1 MASFYIGDGYSNST
15 TDLSNSIKQAT
26 YQAPTYTAPSEYT
39 APVYDESRITDLT
52 QTSSAGAI
60 RGLRSAMQ
68 RVAGGSYA
76 NPNVRRMT
84 LREAL
89 AGYGQ
94 GLQSAISAA
103 SETARKLYNT
113 EYETKAE
120 EKKINYNTAA
130 QASQAQYQAQTQQS
144 QAEFAAEQNRYNTE
158 YQTAW
163 ANYNTQRQYELSK
176 QQTEW
181 ANYNTQ
187 RQYELSK
194 QELELKRWQAEQD
207 AQLKRWQA
215 EQVAQAKN
223 NPYGYGITRPPKGAD
238 AYENARWFAAHG
250 IG

>member
-15 TDLSNSIKQAT
+15 TGLSNSIKQAT

-103 SETARKLYNT
+103 SDTARNLYNT
-113 EYETKAE
+113 EYGTKAE
-120 EKKINYNTAA
+120 EKKINYNTSA
-130 QASQAQYQAQTQQS
+130 QAAQAQYQAQIQQS
-144 QAEFAAEQNRYNTE
+144 QAKFAAEQNRYNTE
-158 YQTAW
+158 YQAAW
-163 ANYNTQRQYELSK
+163 ANYNAQRQYEL
-176 QQTEW
+176 
-181 ANYNTQ
+181 A
-187 RQYELSK
+187 K

-207 AQLKRWQA
+207 
-215 EQVAQAKN
+215 AQAKN

-250 IG
+250 IY

>member
-1 MASFYIGDGYSNST
+1 MFYLGDSYNNPMT
-15 TDLSNSIKQAT
+15 NLLNSIKPAT
-26 YQAPTYTAPSEYT
+26 YEAPIYTAPDQYV
-39 APVYDESRITDLT
+39 APDYDESRITDLT

-94 GLQSAISAA
+94 GIQSAVSAA

-120 EKKINYNTAA
+120 EKKLNYNTAA
-130 QASQAQYQAQTQQS
+130 QASQAQYQGQLQQS
-144 QAEFAAEQNRYNTE
+144 QAKFAAEQNRYNTE
-158 YQTAW
+158 YATAW
-163 ANYNTQRQYELSK
+163 SNYNSERQRELAEKELAYNTQIRQQELALK
-176 QQTEW
+176 
-181 ANYNTQ
+181 
-187 RQYELSK
+187 K
-194 QELELKRWQAEQD
+194 QEID
-207 AQLKRWQA
+207 
-215 EQVAQAKN
+215 AKN
-223 NPYGYGITRPPKGAD
+223 NPYGYGITRPPKGLD
-238 AYENARWFAAHG
+238 AYANARWFAAHG

>member
-1 MASFYIGDGYSNST
+1 MFYLGDGYNNPMT
-15 TDLSNSIKQAT
+15 NLSNSIKPAT
-26 YQAPTYTAPSEYT
+26 YEAPTYTAPEQYV
-39 APVYDESRITDLT
+39 APDYDESRITDLT

-94 GLQSAISAA
+94 GIQSAVSAA

-113 EYETKAE
+113 EYGTKAE
-120 EKKINYNTAA
+120 EKKINYNTLA
-130 QASQAQYQAQTQQS
+130 QAAQAQYQAGVQQA
-144 QAEFAAEQNRYNTE
+144 QAKFAAEQNRYNTE
-158 YQTAW
+158 YQAAW
-163 ANYNTQRQYELSK
+163 ANYNTQRQYEL
-176 QQTEW
+176 
-181 ANYNTQ
+181 A
-187 RQYELSK
+187 K

-207 AQLKRWQA
+207 
-215 EQVAQAKN
+215 AQAKN

-250 IG
+250 IY

>member
-1 MASFYIGDGYSNST
+1 MFYLGDGYNNPMT
-15 TDLSNSIKQAT
+15 NLSNSIKPAT
-26 YQAPTYTAPSEYT
+26 YEAPTYTAPEQYV
-39 APVYDESRITDLT
+39 APDYDESRITDLT

-94 GLQSAISAA
+94 GIQSAVSAA
-103 SETARKLYNT
+103 SETARNLYNT
-113 EYETKAE
+113 EYGTKAE
-120 EKKINYNTAA
+120 EKKINYNTSA
-130 QASQAQYQAQTQQS
+130 QAAQAQYQAGVQQA
-144 QAEFAAEQNRYNTE
+144 QAKFAAEQNRYNTE
-158 YQTAW
+158 YQAAW
-163 ANYNTQRQYELSK
+163 ANYNTQRQYEL
-176 QQTEW
+176 
-181 ANYNTQ
+181 A
-187 RQYELSK
+187 K

-207 AQLKRWQA
+207 
-215 EQVAQAKN
+215 AQAKN

-250 IG
+250 IY